1 MVMRSTAPDWRTA
14 PRCREKLDGSAPKM
28 PLGDRMERDQPLTDA
43 ELPDCP
49 ENRYHPFQVQ
59 GSSGGSRLK
68 GACSASGEDAS
79 CVYSAN
85 ALKRAARIMIVV
97 KSIEHLFWRNRLSDY
112 PIALVIIDPGD
123 ACWLPAHLPHDAL
136 SILSDRFPA
145 FRAGQA
151 APTVAGLLAAMC
163 LSMQQEKF
171 ELPAVAGA
179 DGPQFWF
186 SAVDQFYAGIVVKGA
201 VALLNWIVNRPQITT
216 AECEDAIR
224 QVFDHCEQGA
234 LDQSTQAMV
243 TRANVWSIPWF
254 RIAHTRNIQL
264 GQGHNQRRI
273 FETLRSSESALA
285 ASHARDKGLACILLS
300 NVGLPVGRFAVVGKA
315 AEAAQA
321 AQAVGFPIVLKPNFG
336 SKGTG
341 VVIGLND
348 PQAVREAAEKLLPS
362 AQQLLVQS
370 FFPGEDHRILVV
382 SGRVIAAARRQ
393 PAAVMGDGERSIE
406 KLIIVANADPRR
418 GHGFSRLMNCIETDN
433 EMHRV
438 LATQGYSLSSV
449 PPAGKIVRL
458 RLTANIST
466 GGIAVDVTDTMHP
479 DNARLAERAAASIG
493 LIVAGIDFITP
504 DITRSWRQVGGG
516 ICEVN
521 VTVGLR
527 AHLLADPS
535 RDVVGPILN
544 TIFPAGEDGRIP
556 IALVTG
562 SNGKT
567 TTTRM
572 LDHILRAQ
580 GHIVGSATTDGV
592 TINGETIVDGDLAGV
607 SGASLV
613 LSDTT
618 VSAAVLETA
627 RGGLL
632 KRGIFVDVCD
642 VAALLNVD
650 REQIQMDGVETA
662 ADMAQLKRK
671 VLETARGTVVLN
683 AEDAYCLQISREFP
697 VDRTILFSF
706 DPSNPDVQN
715 HTVKGGIAVTVVR
728 LAGETIVIRRGGG
741 EIPVM
746 RVDSIP
752 ATRGGI
758 VRFNVANALAAVA
771 LAYGM
776 KVPVETIA
784 AGLSVFNLS
793 LEHSPGRF
801 NLVDGFPL
809 RVLFDFA
816 NNPPALVATIN
827 SIDRLTCAGRRIC
840 AFTSPGNRPDHQIED
855 CGRVV
860 SGHFN
865 YYICF
870 ERSDWR
876 RGRAESEIVRRLEHG
891 LLTAGV
897 REDQIASA
905 FTQERALEIAAK
917 VANSDDLLVVLGT
930 DVKKS
935 IGDLRSAFDR
945 AAVAIPAKGSSNNLS
960 PALQ

>member
-1 MVMRSTAPDWRTA
+1 
-14 PRCREKLDGSAPKM
+14 
-28 PLGDRMERDQPLTDA
+28 
-43 ELPDCP
+43 
-49 ENRYHPFQVQ
+49 
-59 GSSGGSRLK
+59 
-68 GACSASGEDAS
+68 
-79 CVYSAN
+79 
-85 ALKRAARIMIVV
+85 MIVV
-97 KSIEHLFWRNRLSDY
+97 KNIEHLFWRNRFSDC
-112 PIALVIIDPGD
+112 PIASVIIDPGD
-123 ACWLPAHLPHDAL
+123 ACWQPAHLPYDVL

-145 FRAGQA
+145 FRAGLP
-151 APTVAGLLAAMC
+151 APTVAGLFAALC

-171 ELPAVAGA
+171 DLPAVAGA
-179 DGPQFWF
+179 DGQQFWF
-186 SAVDQFYAGIVVKGA
+186 SAVDQFYARVVVNAA
-201 VALLNWIVNRPQITT
+201 VGLLNWIINRPQITT
-216 AECEDAIR
+216 AELGDAIR
-224 QVFDHCEQGA
+224 RFFDHCEQGA
-234 LDQSTQAMV
+234 LDQSTRAMV
-243 TRANVWSIPWF
+243 TRANAWSIPWF
-254 RIAHTRNIQL
+254 RIAYTRNIQL

-273 FETLRSSESALA
+273 FETMRSNESALA
-285 ASHARDKGLACILLS
+285 ASHARDKGLACLLLS

-315 AEAAQA
+315 VEAAQA
-321 AQAVGFPIVLKPNFG
+321 AQAIGFPVVLKPNFG

-341 VVIGLND
+341 VVVGLND

-382 SGRVIAAARRQ
+382 SGRVIAAAHRQ
-393 PAAVMGDGERSIE
+393 PAAVIGDGERSIE

-418 GHGFSRLMNCIETDN
+418 GHGFSRLMNYIETDN

-466 GGIAVDVTDTMHP
+466 GGTAVDVTDTMHP

-504 DITRSWRQVGGG
+504 DITRSWRQVRGG

-527 AHLLADPS
+527 PHLLADPS

-607 SGASLV
+607 SGASIV

-632 KRGIFVDVCD
+632 RSGIFVDVCD
-642 VAALLNVD
+642 VATLLNVD
-650 REQIQMDGVETA
+650 REQIQMDGVETV

-671 VLETARGTVVLN
+671 VLDTSRGAVVLN

-706 DPSNPDVQN
+706 DSSNPDVQN
-715 HTVKGGIAVTVVR
+715 HTAKGGIAVTVVR
-728 LAGETIVIRRGGG
+728 LASGETIVICRGGS
-741 EIPVM
+741 EIPVL

-776 KVPVETIA
+776 KVPVETIV
-784 AGLSVFNLS
+784 AGLSAFNLS

-809 RVLFDFA
+809 PVLFDFA
-816 NNPPALVATIN
+816 NNPPALGATIN

-935 IGDLRSAFDR
+935 IGDLRRAFDQ
-945 AAVAIPAKGSSNNLS
+945 AAVAIPGKGSSSNLS
-960 PALQ
+960 PARQ